1 VSEAGLGIG
10 EVSERT
16 GIAVPVL
23 RMWEQRFGFPRPER
37 RAGGRR
43 RYSDREVELL
53 RQVVRDRDGGLS
65 LKAAIE
71 RARGASSEATASLFA
86 GLRSTRADLA
96 PFLLRKRTL
105 LNLSHAIED
114 EYLARSEPAVLFASF
129 QRERFYRGSSER
141 RWRDLA
147 RSAEL
152 AIVFADF
159 DRLRRPRGGPV
170 EVPLGPD
177 DPLAR
182 EWSLICD
189 ARTFGVCM
197 AGWERPGQDE
207 EADFERRF
215 ETIWSVEP
223 DAVRDAST
231 VALELVERTAP
242 DLLEDLPAR
251 LREAPAP
258 GAADVRTLIAL
269 TNRMIGYSEAGERVV

>member
-1 VSEAGLGIG
+1 VSEAGFGIG

-43 RYSDREVELL
+43 RYSDREIELL

-65 LKAAIE
+65 LKAAID
-71 RARGASSEATASLFA
+71 RARGAATEVSASLFS
-86 GLRSTRADLA
+86 GLRRTHADLA

-105 LNLSHAIED
+105 MNLSHAIED
-114 EYLARSEPAVLFASF
+114 EYMARSEPAVLFASF

-147 RSAEL
+147 RGAEL

-159 DRLRRPRGGPV
+159 DRVRRPAKGPV
-170 EVPLGPD
+170 EVPLDPD

-182 EWSLICD
+182 EWSLICE
-189 ARTFGVCM
+189 ATTYGACM
-197 AGWERPGQDE
+197 AGWERPGQED
-207 EADFERRF
+207 APDFERRF

-223 DAVRDAST
+223 DAVRDATS
-231 VALELVERTAP
+231 VAMELVEQAVP
-242 DLLEDLPAR
+242 DLIDDLPAR
-251 LREAPAP
+251 LRGAPAP

-269 TNRMIGYSEAGERVV
+269 TNRMIGYSEAGER